1 MIRKMK
7 ERVKALKDNNMEEYL
22 NLIQETKNSRITE
35 LLKKTDNYL
44 KDLGEKVL
52 QQKGEKQE

>member
-1 MIRKMK
+1 MK